1 MKSALNIHC
10 KDWSWSW
17 NSNTLATWFQRTDWL
32 EKTQCWEWLKA
43 GGEEGDRMRWLDGI
57 TSSVDM
63 NLGKF
68 WAMVRDREAWGAAV
82 HGIAKSRT
90 LLGNWTIIVLD
101 WSSSLLKQ
109 HLANDL
115 GVRPVFYCFSKNKNL
130 ECDAVEVLCSSSIL
144 CVPRW
149 FSKYWA
155 DMMFESLQTLE
166 PHLS

>member
-1 MKSALNIHC
+1 MYSCTYSPIMNQIDSWC
-10 KDWSWSW
+10 KELTHLKRPW
-17 NSNTLATWFQRTDWL
+17 
-32 EKTQCWEWLKA
+32 CWERLKVE
-43 GGEEGDRMRWLDGI
+43 GEEGDRMRWSDGI
-57 TSSVDM
+57 TNSMDL

-90 LLGNWTIIVLD
+90 LLGNWTITVLD

-109 HLANDL
+109 HPANDL
-115 GVRPVFYCFSKNKNL
+115 GVCPVFYCFSKNKNL
-130 ECDAVEVLCSSSIL
+130 ECDAVEILCSSSIL
-144 CVPRW
+144 CVPHW

-166 PHLS
+166 LHLS